1 MAAALR
7 AIATLRGNPEM
18 AIIHRIGTPENDSEA
33 RAIKR
38 FGKDLP
44 DDYFVFHNFEL
55 TTGRGLPYEYDIAVL
70 TPHAL
75 YHLEVK
81 GYHGEIRGN
90 PLQWTF
96 ENGGVYPSPIPLAN
110 KKTKILAGKLK
121 QYSHRLD
128 EVFVDTLIL
137 LTEDRAHAKLNDDQA
152 GRVVH
157 LRDAV
162 ARLCDPKYLP
172 VSTGNVST
180 LHDMVCEALFTTR
193 PAQRVKQIGL
203 YDIVQKLDQDD
214 RFTLFLA
221 RHRFIH
227 TQPLIVLKV
236 YHLDVYASLA
246 ERENRLREIFHGQDA
261 MRLLGA
267 HPNLVRTG
275 DMFAWS
281 DDCFVEPT
289 DYFEG
294 GQILEWL
301 LDAHRE
307 RSLTWE
313 EKTQIIKGVASGLA
327 HAHQHGV
334 IHRDVRPRNIAVG
347 PGGVV
352 KLGNFDLAYIPG
364 APNLSIAN
372 SVRSHFDRR
381 FVDPAVWENPRDVVP
396 ASDVYSL
403 GLVFYQL
410 ITGQPPRHDVEA
422 VLAGKGPA
430 IDTELLAAELG
441 RSGSPNFMSDPAGAA
456 EIIGRM
462 CAPKRS
468 DRYATLV
475 EAMEDLAICE
485 L

>member
-1 MAAALR
+1 
-7 AIATLRGNPEM
+7 M

-38 FGKDLP
+38 FAKDLP

-128 EVFVDTLIL
+128 AVFVDTLIL
-137 LTEDRAHAKLNDDQA
+137 LTEDRARARLNDDQA

-157 LRDAV
+157 LRDAI
-162 ARLCDPKYLP
+162 ARLCDPKFLP
-172 VSTGNVST
+172 VSTGNVSA
-180 LHDMVCEALFTTR
+180 LANLVCEALFTTR
-193 PAQRVKQIGL
+193 PAKKVQQIGL
-203 YDIVQKLDQDD
+203 YDIVEKLDQDD
-214 RFTLFLA
+214 RFTVFLA
-221 RHRFIH
+221 RHRFIQ
-227 TQPLIVLKV
+227 TQPQIVLKV
-236 YHLDVYASLA
+236 YHLDVYATA
-246 ERENRLREIFHGQDA
+246 EEKQYRIREIFHAQDA
-261 MRLLGA
+261 LRLLGM
-267 HPNLVRTG
+267 HPNLVRVG
-275 DMFAWS
+275 DMFAWN
-281 DDCFVEPT
+281 DDNFVEPVG
-289 DYFEG
+289 YVEG
-294 GQILEWL
+294 AQQLEWV
-301 LDAHRE
+301 LDKHSE
-307 RSLTWE
+307 RKLTWD
-313 EKTQIIKGVASGLA
+313 EKTQIIKGVAAGLA
-327 HAHQHGV
+327 HAHKHGV
-334 IHRDVRPRNIAVG
+334 IHRDVRPRNIVVA

-352 KLGNFDLAYIPG
+352 KLANFDLAFIPN
-364 APNLSIAN
+364 APNLSITK
-372 SVRSHFDRR
+372 SIREHFDRR
-381 FVDPAVWENPRDVVP
+381 YVDPAVWEDPRDVVP

-403 GLVFYQL
+403 GLVYYQL

-430 IDTELLAAELG
+430 IDTELLAAELS

-462 CAPKRS
+462 CAPQRS
-468 DRYATLV
+468 DRYATLA
-475 EAMEDLAICE
+475 EALEDLAICQS
-485 L
+485 

>member
-1 MAAALR
+1 
-7 AIATLRGNPEM
+7 M

-55 TTGRGLPYEYDIAVL
+55 TTGRGLPYEYDIAVV

-75 YHLEVK
+75 YHVEVK

-90 PLQWTF
+90 PLQWIF
-96 ENGGVYPSPIPLAN
+96 ENGSVYPSPIPLAN

-121 QYSHRLD
+121 QHSHRLED
-128 EVFVDTLIL
+128 VFVDTLIL
-137 LTEDRAHAKLNDDQA
+137 LTEDRARAKLNDEQA
-152 GRVVH
+152 GRVIH

-162 ARLCDPKYLP
+162 DRLSDPRHLP
-172 VSTGNVST
+172 VSTGNVAA
-180 LHDMVCEALFTTR
+180 LHNMICEALFTTR
-193 PAQRVKQIGL
+193 PAQKVQSIGL
-203 YDIVQKLDQDD
+203 YDIVDKLDQDD

-221 RHRFIH
+221 RHRCIH
-227 TQPLIVLKV
+227 TQPLTVLKV
-236 YHLDVYASLA
+236 YHLDVYASAA
-246 ERENRLREIFHGQDA
+246 EKEYRLREIFHAQDA

-289 DYFEG
+289 DFVEG

-301 LDAHRE
+301 LDKHRE
-307 RSLTWE
+307 QALTWD
-313 EKTQIIKGVASGLA
+313 EKTQIIKGVASGLS
-327 HAHQHGV
+327 HAHRHGV
-334 IHRDVRPRNIAVG
+334 IHRDVRPSNIVVG
-347 PGGVV
+347 PRGVV
-352 KLGNFDLAYIPG
+352 KLGNFDLAFIPE
-364 APNLSIAN
+364 APNLSIAK
-372 SVRSHFDRR
+372 SAREHFDRCY
-381 FVDPAVWENPRDVVP
+381 VDPAVWDNPRDVVP

-422 VLAGKGPA
+422 VLAGKGTA
-430 IDTELLAAELG
+430 IDTELLIAALS
-441 RSGSPNFMSDPAGAA
+441 RAGSPNFMNDPAGAA

-462 CAPKRS
+462 SAPQRS
-468 DRYATLV
+468 DRYATLA
-475 EAMEDLAICE
+475 EAIEDLAICE
-485 L
+485 P

>member
-1 MAAALR
+1 MA
-7 AIATLRGNPEM
+7 M
-18 AIIHRIGTPENDSEA
+18 IHRIGTPETDSEA

-44 DDYFVFHNFEL
+44 ADYFVFHNFEL

-75 YHLEVK
+75 YHVEVK

-96 ENGGVYPSPIPLAN
+96 ENGSVYPSPIPLAN
-110 KKTKILAGKLK
+110 KKTKILAGKLR
-121 QYSHRLD
+121 QHSHRLD
-128 EVFVDTLIL
+128 SVFVDTLIL
-137 LTEDRAHAKLNDDQA
+137 LTEDGARAKLNDDQA
-152 GRVVH
+152 RRVVH
-157 LRDAV
+157 LHDAID
-162 ARLCDPKYLP
+162 RLCDPKYLP
-172 VSTGNVST
+172 VSTGNVSA
-180 LHDMVCEALFTTR
+180 LQDMVCEALFSTR
-193 PAQRVKQIGL
+193 PAQRVRQIGL
-203 YDIVQKLDQDD
+203 YDVVQKLDQDD

-221 RHRFIH
+221 RHRFIR
-227 TQPLIVLKV
+227 TQPLTVLKV
-236 YHLDVYASLA
+236 YHLDVYATAA
-246 ERENRLREIFHGQDA
+246 EKEYRLREIFHGQDA

-289 DYFEG
+289 DFIEG

-301 LDAHRE
+301 LDKQCE
-307 RSLTWE
+307 RTLTWE
-313 EKTQIIKGVASGLA
+313 EKTRIIKGVAAGLA
-327 HAHQHGV
+327 HAHRHGV

-352 KLGNFDLAYIPG
+352 KLGNFDLAYIPD
-364 APNLSIAN
+364 APNLSIAS
-372 SVRSHFDRR
+372 SVRDQFDRR
-381 FVDPAVWENPRDVVP
+381 YVAPAIWENPRDVVP
-396 ASDVYSL
+396 ASDIYSL

-430 IDTELLAAELG
+430 IDTELLAAELS
-441 RSGSPNFMSDPAGAA
+441 RNGSPNFMSDPAGAS

-462 CAPKRS
+462 CAPQRS
-468 DRYATLV
+468 ERYATLA
-475 EAMEDLAICE
+475 EALEDLAICE
-485 L
+485 A

>member
-1 MAAALR
+1 
-7 AIATLRGNPEM
+7 M
-18 AIIHRIGTPENDSEA
+18 AIIHRIGTPETDSEA

-44 DDYFVFHNFEL
+44 DDCFVFHNFEL

-70 TPHAL
+70 TPHAV
-75 YHLEVK
+75 YHVEVK

-90 PLQWTF
+90 PLQWIF
-96 ENGGVYPSPIPLAN
+96 ENGGVFPSPIPLAN
-110 KKTKILAGKLK
+110 KKTKILAGKLR
-121 QYSHRLD
+121 QHSHRLD
-128 EVFVDTLIL
+128 EVFVETLIL
-137 LTEDRAHAKLNDDQA
+137 LTEDRARAKLNDDQA

-157 LRDAV
+157 LHDAIQ
-162 ARLCDPKYLP
+162 RLCDPKFLP
-172 VSTGNVST
+172 VSTGNVAA
-180 LHDMVCEALFTTR
+180 LHDMICEALFTTR
-193 PAQRVKQIGL
+193 PAQKIKQIGL

-227 TQPLIVLKV
+227 TQPLTVLKA
-236 YHLDVYASLA
+236 YHLDVYASA
-246 ERENRLREIFHGQDA
+246 ADKEQRLREIFHGQDA

-281 DDCFVEPT
+281 DDAFVEPT
-289 DYFEG
+289 DFIEG

-301 LDAHRE
+301 LDKHCE
-307 RSLTWE
+307 RTLTWD
-313 EKTQIIKGVASGLA
+313 EKTQIIKGVAAGLMYA
-327 HAHQHGV
+327 HRKGV

-347 PGGVV
+347 PRGVV
-352 KLGNFDLAYIPG
+352 KLGNFDLAFIPD

-372 SVRSHFDRR
+372 SVRGHFDRR
-381 FVDPAVWENPRDVVP
+381 YVAPAVWENPRDVVP

-410 ITGQPPRHDVEA
+410 ITGQPPLHDVEG

-430 IDTELLAAELG
+430 IDTDLLAAKLS
-441 RSGSPNFMSDPAGAA
+441 RKGSPDFMSDPAGAA

-462 CAPKRS
+462 CAPQRS
-468 DRYATLV
+468 DRYATLA
-475 EAMEDLAICE
+475 EALEDLAICE
-485 L
+485 S